1 MKRFLQRTVGIAAA
15 ALLLPF
21 ATAGQAVLAET
32 TADTAVCHAYT
43 GTNEEAQNYMR
54 WAQTMQSFLTPCSD
68 GTLMQV
74 QADLQEGYYIAQY
87 YSSDFQ
93 PLCAVRIAQE
103 LPLFGG
109 FYAAGDAYYILTGQ
123 SQATDSSGTREEDDD
138 LEVFRVT
145 KYDKNWNRLGSC
157 GVYGADTTVPFSA
170 GSARMTDDGTYLL
183 VRTCHEMYNSG
194 GVYHQS
200 NFTFQVNMAEMT
212 VTDYFTD
219 TKNMNHGYVSH
230 SFNQFLQMD
239 NGTLVTADHGD
250 AYGRGVIF
258 MRYPTDI
265 SAGTFQ
271 SNGVEYLQTL
281 VPAGSGNG
289 TGISVGGFSC
299 MDDQYLIAYNAV
311 DDAEERTT
319 YAGEKRY
326 HYFSGSK
333 GSFDGKMYT
342 LPEYRNIC
350 FSMIDKK
357 DGSYTNYQC
366 TEYTE
371 ADGKSASTPQLVTL
385 ENGKF
390 VLLWSEMNVVRTG
403 EYIGY
408 SGYNNYY
415 SYVPNHTVY
424 AMISDGD
431 DADTV
436 CFEGDLSDCQPVV
449 YQGNVVW
456 YVRNGDQATFYQ
468 LTPDGEIQTKTAG
481 YSHICENGSG
491 TCVVCGEEVQQPP
504 ESVAGDVNGD
514 GVFDGQDA
522 AILQEFLLGESPVME
537 NPSRA
542 DWNGDGTL
550 DAFDLALM
558 RQALCGNHEE

>member
-138 LEVFRVT
+138 LEVFCVT
-145 KYDKNWNRLGSC
+145 KYDRNWNRLGSC

-183 VRTCHEMYNSG
+183 VRTCHEMYNSN

-289 TGISVGGFSC
+289 TGISVGGFAC

-326 HYFSGSK
+326 HYSSGSK

-366 TEYTE
+366 TEYAE

-415 SYVPNHTVY
+415 SYVPDHTVY
-424 AMISDGD
+424 AMISDGE

-436 CFEGDLSDCQPVV
+436 CFEGDLSDCI
-449 YQGNVVW
+449 Y
-456 YVRNGDQATFYQ
+456 
-468 LTPDGEIQTKTAG
+468 
-481 YSHICENGSG
+481 
-491 TCVVCGEEVQQPP
+491 
-504 ESVAGDVNGD
+504 
-514 GVFDGQDA
+514 
-522 AILQEFLLGESPVME
+522 
-537 NPSRA
+537 
-542 DWNGDGTL
+542 
-550 DAFDLALM
+550 
-558 RQALCGNHEE
+558 

>member
-1 MKRFLQRTVGIAAA
+1 
-15 ALLLPF
+15 
-21 ATAGQAVLAET
+21 
-32 TADTAVCHAYT
+32 
-43 GTNEEAQNYMR
+43 
-54 WAQTMQSFLTPCSD
+54 
-68 GTLMQV
+68 
-74 QADLQEGYYIAQY
+74 
-87 YSSDFQ
+87 
-93 PLCAVRIAQE
+93 
-103 LPLFGG
+103 
-109 FYAAGDAYYILTGQ
+109 
-123 SQATDSSGTREEDDD
+123 
-138 LEVFRVT
+138 
-145 KYDKNWNRLGSC
+145 
-157 GVYGADTTVPFSA
+157 
-170 GSARMTDDGTYLL
+170 MTDDGTYLL
-183 VRTCHEMYNSG
+183 VRTCHEMYNSN

-289 TGISVGGFSC
+289 TGISVGGFAC

-326 HYFSGSK
+326 HYSSGSK

-366 TEYTE
+366 TEYAE

-415 SYVPNHTVY
+415 SYVPDHTVY
-424 AMISDGD
+424 AMISDGE

-522 AILQEFLLGESPVME
+522 AVLQEFLLGESPVME

>member
-1 MKRFLQRTVGIAAA
+1 MKRFLQRTVGVAAA

-32 TADTAVCHAYT
+32 TADTATCHAYT

-93 PLCAVRIAQE
+93 PLRAVRIAQE

-123 SQATDSSGTREEDDD
+123 SQATDSNGTREEDDD

-145 KYDKNWNRLGSC
+145 KYDRNWNRLGSC

-183 VRTCHEMYNSG
+183 VRTCHEMYNSN

-271 SNGVEYLQTL
+271 SNAVEYLQTL

-289 TGISVGGFSC
+289 TGISVGGFAC
-299 MDDQYLIAYNAV
+299 TDDQYLIAYNAV

-326 HYFSGSK
+326 HYSSSSK

-350 FSMIDKK
+350 FSMIDKE
-357 DGSYTNYQC
+357 DGSYANYQC

-390 VLLWSEMNVVRTG
+390 VLLWSEMNVVSTG

-415 SYVPNHTVY
+415 SYVPDHTVY
-424 AMISDGD
+424 AMISDGE
-431 DADTV
+431 DASTV
-436 CFEGDLSDCQPVV
+436 CFDGDLSDCQPVV

-456 YVRNGDQATFYQ
+456 YVRSGDQVTFYQ
-468 LTPDGEIQTKTAG
+468 LTPNGEIQTKTAG
-481 YSHICENGSG
+481 YSHICENGSS
-491 TCVVCGEEVQQPP
+491 TCVVCGEEVQQQP
-504 ESVAGDVNGD
+504 EPVAGDVNGD
-514 GVFDGQDA
+514 GVFDRQDA
-522 AILQEFLLGESPVME
+522 AVLQEFLLGESPDME

-558 RQALCGNHEE
+558 RQALCENQEE